1 MRVNS
6 LGARLFVNAIMVT
19 FCDFMRISLPTSS
32 IEIPLLAA
40 LVTYYRPDTNK
51 VDQSY
56 LYEIISCLT
65 NEKR

>member
-6 LGARLFVNAIMVT
+6 LGAEPSVNAIIVT
-19 FCDFMRISLPTSS
+19 FCDFMRISLPTNS

-40 LVTYYRPDTNK
+40 LVTYYRPDTNI

-56 LYEIISCLT
+56 LYEINSCLT